1 MGSPQDL
8 AVDERARAGTEPEP
22 TPEPAEASDDAATPI
37 APDFVAKPRPK
48 NGAAFEIPP
57 ARPSNG
63 GEARPATKSMA
74 PHAAAVRAKREVER
88 LPATSYRAR
97 GENRWRFI
105 RAYTTTF
112 QVIFSYLWLFWIAK
126 LFGRSY
132 RDQNIA
138 AVHKKNAKR
147 VYDTILKL
155 QGLFIKVGQLLSIMA
170 NFLPAEFRAELEGLQ
185 DQVPPRPYE
194 EIASRVH
201 EELGAPIDALYES
214 FEKRPIAS
222 ASLGQVHEA
231 RTHEGLRVAVK
242 VQHQD
247 IDEIVRLD
255 LKTIRR
261 IMAIVQWF
269 VPVQGLDAYY
279 HQIKELLRQ
288 ELDFE
293 LEAANIE
300 KIAQNFEKDRRVHF
314 PVPVRELSTKRVL
327 TTTFVEGKKLTDVAG
342 LDAMGIDKKELAHRL
357 VRVYCQMIFVDGIY
371 HADPHPGNILVN
383 ADGDLILLD
392 FGAVAELSPQM
403 REGIPEFLEGV
414 IRRDTDRLIRAL
426 RKMGFLSRTSDEA
439 TSEKII
445 EYFHR
450 KFQEEVKL
458 ESFNLKDIK
467 IDPQRGFENLLDLR
481 KMNVGLKELSDAFHV
496 PRDWVL
502 LERTILLV
510 YGCCSM
516 LDPELNPMAIIQ
528 PYLQDFVLGN
538 RDWRQI
544 AMETVRDMALGAV
557 TLPEDLKKYLTRAT
571 RGEMEVRVRGVQE
584 GARTMYAIGRQ
595 IIYTAIGIATGWA
608 ALTLHSR
615 GDDGAITKSLLGVAG
630 FCALML
636 VISSIFSR
644 PKKR

>member
-1 MGSPQDL
+1 MAEPSPVL
-8 AVDERARAGTEPEP
+8 EEPRAETTP
-22 TPEPAEASDDAATPI
+22 TP
-37 APDFVAKPRPK
+37 
-48 NGAAFEIPP
+48 
-57 ARPSNG
+57 PSSK
-63 GEARPATKSMA
+63 RL
-74 PHAAAVRAKREVER
+74 VKREGDDDDTPVR
-88 LPATSYRAR
+88 YRAR
-97 GENRWRFI
+97 GANSWRFI

-112 QVIFSYLWLFWIAK
+112 TVIFSYLYLFWKAK
-126 LFGRSY
+126 LFGSAY
-132 RDQNIA
+132 RDANIA
-138 AVHKKNAKR
+138 KIHKLNAAR
-147 VYDTILKL
+147 VYDTILEL

-170 NFLPAEFRAELEGLQ
+170 NFLPSEFRAELEGLQ
-185 DQVPPRPYE
+185 DQVPPRPFS
-194 EIASRVH
+194 EIKPRV
-201 EELGAPIDALYES
+201 EKDLGGKIDELFSS
-214 FEKRPIAS
+214 FKREPIAS

-231 RTHEGLRVAVK
+231 TTREGRHVVVK

-293 LEAANIE
+293 LEANNIE
-300 KIAQNFEKDRRVHF
+300 RIAKNFEKDLRVHF
-314 PVPVRELSTKRVL
+314 PVPVREYSTKRVL
-327 TTTFVEGKKLTDVAG
+327 TSTFVEGKKLTDAAG
-342 LDAMGIDKKELAHRL
+342 LEAMGIDKKELAARL
-357 VRVYCQMIFVDGIY
+357 VRVYCQMIFVDGVY

-383 ADGDLILLD
+383 KEGDLVLLD
-392 FGAVAELSPQM
+392 FGACAELSQPM

-414 IRRDTDRLIRAL
+414 IRRDTDRLIKAL

-481 KMNVGLKELSDAFHV
+481 KMNVGLKELSGAFHI

-516 LDPELNPMAIIQ
+516 LDPELNPMGIIQ
-528 PYLQDFVLGN
+528 PYLRDFVLGN
-538 RDWRQI
+538 RDWQQI
-544 AMETVRDMALGAV
+544 VVETMRDMALKAV
-557 TLPEDLKKYLTRAT
+557 TLPEDLHKYLVRAT
-571 RGEMEVRVRGVQE
+571 RGEMEVKVKGVQD
-584 GARTMYAIGRQ
+584 GARALYAIGRQ
-595 IIYTAIGIATGWA
+595 IIYIAIALATSFTALAR
-608 ALTLHSR
+608 HDR
-615 GDDGAITKSLLGVAG
+615 GDDGTPTRVLLGIAG
-630 FCALML
+630 TCAFLFL
-636 VISSIFSR
+636 VSSLFSR
-644 PKKR
+644 PKSR

>member
-1 MGSPQDL
+1 MSASEPHLAKAADSEPEGAEPPEVTPSPSPTSAQRPS
-8 AVDERARAGTEPEP
+8 AVVRASRTPSVAPPPNPVVAPAAKSAKTKSAKSEEKKERASRP
-22 TPEPAEASDDAATPI
+22 T
-37 APDFVAKPRPK
+37 R
-48 NGAAFEIPP
+48 
-57 ARPSNG
+57 
-63 GEARPATKSMA
+63 
-74 PHAAAVRAKREVER
+74 
-88 LPATSYRAR
+88 YRAR
-97 GENRWRFI
+97 GANRWRFI
-105 RAYTTTF
+105 KAYTTTF
-112 QVIFSYLWLFWIAK
+112 QVIFSYLSLFWIAK
-126 LFGRSY
+126 LFGKAY
-132 RDQNIA
+132 RDANIA
-138 AVHKKNAKR
+138 RVHKLNARR
-147 VYDTILKL
+147 VYETILEL

-170 NFLPAEFRAELEGLQ
+170 NFLPSEFRAELEGLQ
-185 DQVPPRPYE
+185 DQVPPRRFAEIRARVE
-194 EIASRVH
+194 EEFS
-201 EELGAPIDALYES
+201 APVDEVFADFHRE
-214 FEKRPIAS
+214 PIAS

-231 RTHEGLRVAVK
+231 KTKDGTRVVVK

-279 HQIKELLRQ
+279 HQIKDLLRQ
-288 ELDFE
+288 ELDFSA
-293 LEAANIE
+293 EADNIE
-300 KIAQNFEKDRRVHF
+300 KIAKNFTEDPRVLF
-314 PVPVRELSTKRVL
+314 PVPVRDLSTKRVL

-342 LDAMGIDKKELAHRL
+342 LDAMGIDKKELANRL
-357 VRVYCQMIFVDGIY
+357 VRVYCQMIFVDGVY

-383 ADGDLILLD
+383 AKGDIVLLD
-392 FGAVAELSPQM
+392 FGAVAELSQPM

-439 TSEKII
+439 VSEKII

-481 KMNVGLKELSDAFHV
+481 KMNVGLKELSGAFHV

-516 LDPELNPMAIIQ
+516 LDPELNPMGIIQ

-538 RDWRQI
+538 RDWQTI
-544 AMETVRDMALGAV
+544 AMETMRDMALGAV

-571 RGEMEVRVRGVQE
+571 RGEMEVRVKGVQE
-584 GARTMYAIGRQ
+584 GARTIYTIGRQ
-595 IIYTAIGIATGWA
+595 LIYTAVGIACGFA
-608 ALTLHSR
+608 ALSLHSH
-615 GDDGAITKSLLGVAG
+615 GDDGTTTKVLLGAAG
-630 FCALML
+630 FCAFML
-636 VISSIFSR
+636 VMSSIFGRPRSR
-644 PKKR
+644 